1 MQLVV
6 GNSYAKILQ
15 ASTQEESFL
24 REYLTFHSSN
34 PQGKDT
40 SHCLLSAA
48 RMFPAGLAARVV
60 ASARERGMEVAVA
73 PRKPTVAPLA
83 VPRDGLWPHQ
93 VRALDAIWERRRGI
107 IQHATGTGKATTIAA
122 LVAEINAPVLVL
134 VTSIKLMHEMYDRIK
149 KVAEITPGR
158 FGDSYK
164 ELKRPVIVATV
175 NSAVKLPKQKIDS
188 FVAVLGDE
196 VHGSGGNTYLSVV
209 LSCVNA
215 EIRIGFSGTPLHR
228 SDKKSI
234 YTIGAFGDVID
245 KYMPAQAAS
254 DGITA
259 KANLTM
265 VPMHHAPVSAVGGYV
280 AWEKQAIAK
289 NNARNTLILR
299 LIATTPAPRIV
310 FVRTHEHQA
319 ILMKQLG
326 NTAVHVNDKVSMND
340 ANRAVRQLVNG
351 TVGTLISTS
360 LPPEEPVLVR
370 SGDNIR
376 LVGIGT
382 FVDKMFEQGQDWR
395 VWSRLHNGE
404 DGWAEVT
411 GVVSHPRNGVPVV
424 ESYLR
429 GGASV
434 RTTANHALIAADG
447 SSQLPEVGASICRAL
462 HAPLDSA
469 VEFIDVPRRLRE
481 TSADL
486 HHIEVELLGMNQV
499 NSRTFKSELHFLLG
513 GEFSDTKTLERVK
526 GRVDSRSAAREEQKH
541 AITELF
547 KTFAYYK
554 GKWRGPV
561 PNSAEDYD
569 YLHVLGLTARIV
581 GSHTTSP
588 VTLPLRLP
596 VTEELAH
603 LSGIF
608 VAEGCTTAHQQVDSV
623 LYSCAMAALQRVPDD
638 AREGF
643 RDKIKIRAV
652 YSDSCHAVLGIRPRE
667 TAKLMILGGKLAYL
681 FFRHVLCVGGLA
693 PTKSVPDFVWA
704 ARPSVREAFLWGY
717 FLGDGHRDLRR
728 ANCVTYTTVSRELAI
743 GTYTL
748 LLSLGKSAS
757 VYSSSPGGKR
767 LRRYNVYCRSPIFG
781 FDMENRRTP
790 PVREPHATISS
801 VRVSDAQPETV
812 YDLSVA
818 GVERFYA
825 GFGVLAHNTIF
836 RQGVDIP
843 EIATVIQASGGKAVV
858 DIIQK
863 VGRGSRRHMKDGTT
877 KDNFYVF
884 DILDRGCGCRGSQQ
898 HKGCQW
904 LEKHSQERKNAYERF
919 GYVVRTER

>member
-107 IQHATGTGKATTIAA
+107 IQHATGTGKTTTIASM
-122 LVAEINAPVLVL
+122 VAEINAPVLVL

-326 NTAVHVNDKVSMND
+326 NTAVHVNDKVPMND

-351 TVGTLISTS
+351 TVGTLIST
-360 LPPEEPVLVR
+360 P
-370 SGDNIR
+370 
-376 LVGIGT
+376 
-382 FVDKMFEQGQDWR
+382 
-395 VWSRLHNGE
+395 
-404 DGWAEVT
+404 
-411 GVVSHPRNGVPVV
+411 
-424 ESYLR
+424 
-429 GGASV
+429 
-434 RTTANHALIAADG
+434 
-447 SSQLPEVGASICRAL
+447 
-462 HAPLDSA
+462 
-469 VEFIDVPRRLRE
+469 
-481 TSADL
+481 
-486 HHIEVELLGMNQV
+486 
-499 NSRTFKSELHFLLG
+499 
-513 GEFSDTKTLERVK
+513 
-526 GRVDSRSAAREEQKH
+526 
-541 AITELF
+541 
-547 KTFAYYK
+547 
-554 GKWRGPV
+554 
-561 PNSAEDYD
+561 
-569 YLHVLGLTARIV
+569 
-581 GSHTTSP
+581 
-588 VTLPLRLP
+588 
-596 VTEELAH
+596 
-603 LSGIF
+603 
-608 VAEGCTTAHQQVDSV
+608 
-623 LYSCAMAALQRVPDD
+623 
-638 AREGF
+638 
-643 RDKIKIRAV
+643 
-652 YSDSCHAVLGIRPRE
+652 
-667 TAKLMILGGKLAYL
+667 
-681 FFRHVLCVGGLA
+681 
-693 PTKSVPDFVWA
+693 
-704 ARPSVREAFLWGY
+704 
-717 FLGDGHRDLRR
+717 
-728 ANCVTYTTVSRELAI
+728 
-743 GTYTL
+743 
-748 LLSLGKSAS
+748 
-757 VYSSSPGGKR
+757 
-767 LRRYNVYCRSPIFG
+767 
-781 FDMENRRTP
+781 
-790 PVREPHATISS
+790 
-801 VRVSDAQPETV
+801 
-812 YDLSVA
+812 
-818 GVERFYA
+818 
-825 GFGVLAHNTIF
+825 IF

>member
-1 MQLVV
+1 MEAALNGVPYV
-6 GNSYAKILQ
+6 A
-15 ASTQEESFL
+15 
-24 REYLTFHSSN
+24 YLDSLKTE
-34 PQGKDT
+34 
-40 SHCLLSAA
+40 
-48 RMFPAGLAARVV
+48 GLAPDYLFLDPKIWAVHHKDEDSKNNDLSNLEILTHSEHYTQHGKEGGWRHVTECTVLSRIISISQNEPEETYDIEMADEPHNFVANGFVV
-60 ASARERGMEVAVA
+60 HNS
-73 PRKPTVAPLA
+73 
-83 VPRDGLWPHQ
+83 
-93 VRALDAIWERRRGI
+93 
-107 IQHATGTGKATTIAA
+107 GKGSVIAA

-175 NSAVKLPKQKIDS
+175 NSAAKLPKQKIDS

-289 NNARNTLILR
+289 NNARNALILR

-326 NTAVHVNDKVSMND
+326 NTAVHVNDKVPMND

-351 TVGTLISTS
+351 TVGTLIST
-360 LPPEEPVLVR
+360 P
-370 SGDNIR
+370 
-376 LVGIGT
+376 
-382 FVDKMFEQGQDWR
+382 
-395 VWSRLHNGE
+395 
-404 DGWAEVT
+404 
-411 GVVSHPRNGVPVV
+411 
-424 ESYLR
+424 
-429 GGASV
+429 
-434 RTTANHALIAADG
+434 
-447 SSQLPEVGASICRAL
+447 
-462 HAPLDSA
+462 
-469 VEFIDVPRRLRE
+469 
-481 TSADL
+481 
-486 HHIEVELLGMNQV
+486 
-499 NSRTFKSELHFLLG
+499 
-513 GEFSDTKTLERVK
+513 
-526 GRVDSRSAAREEQKH
+526 
-541 AITELF
+541 
-547 KTFAYYK
+547 
-554 GKWRGPV
+554 
-561 PNSAEDYD
+561 
-569 YLHVLGLTARIV
+569 
-581 GSHTTSP
+581 
-588 VTLPLRLP
+588 
-596 VTEELAH
+596 
-603 LSGIF
+603 
-608 VAEGCTTAHQQVDSV
+608 
-623 LYSCAMAALQRVPDD
+623 
-638 AREGF
+638 
-643 RDKIKIRAV
+643 
-652 YSDSCHAVLGIRPRE
+652 
-667 TAKLMILGGKLAYL
+667 
-681 FFRHVLCVGGLA
+681 
-693 PTKSVPDFVWA
+693 
-704 ARPSVREAFLWGY
+704 
-717 FLGDGHRDLRR
+717 
-728 ANCVTYTTVSRELAI
+728 
-743 GTYTL
+743 
-748 LLSLGKSAS
+748 
-757 VYSSSPGGKR
+757 
-767 LRRYNVYCRSPIFG
+767 
-781 FDMENRRTP
+781 
-790 PVREPHATISS
+790 
-801 VRVSDAQPETV
+801 
-812 YDLSVA
+812 
-818 GVERFYA
+818 
-825 GFGVLAHNTIF
+825 IF

-919 GYVVRTER
+919 GYVVKTER